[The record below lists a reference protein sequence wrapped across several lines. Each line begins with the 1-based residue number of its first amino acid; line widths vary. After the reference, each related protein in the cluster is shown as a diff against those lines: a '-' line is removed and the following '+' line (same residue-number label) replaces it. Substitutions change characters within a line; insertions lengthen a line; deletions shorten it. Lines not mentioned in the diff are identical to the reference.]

1 MIVDN
6 MSFEDA
12 IAILGGEL
20 IPTDEEAR
28 NGWDTTALT
37 IYHASRQ
44 LVTMDFL
51 HIRPTVR
58 PKKTNSTM
66 KWYGSKRA

>member
-1 MIVDN
+1 MIAEN

-12 IAILGGEL
+12 IAILGSEL

-28 NGWDTTALT
+28 NGWDTKALT
-37 IYHASRQ
+37 IYRASRQ
-44 LVTMDFL
+44 LFTMDFL

-58 PKKTNSTM
+58 PNKTNSPI
-66 KWYGSKRA
+66 KWYGSKRV